1 MKKKPADSPRRPFA
15 CLKRLFREPGFF
27 DTGLDQRGTSKANST
42 EPTAEAVA
50 EIATRNEDVS
60 SYITNKF
67 IVVRPVRRVSVP
79 LTQGML
85 RELDAR
91 AARMNISRQA
101 VIKTLLD
108 RALSEERSPE
118 LRPRKKAEIPRG

>member
-1 MKKKPADSPRRPFA
+1 MKKRPADSPRRPFA
-15 CLKRLFREPGFF
+15 RFERLFREPGFF
-27 DTGLDQRGTSKANST
+27 DAGSDQRGTSKGNST

-50 EIATRNEDVS
+50 EMASRNEDVS
-60 SYITNKF
+60 SYFTNKF
-67 IVVRPVRRVSVP
+67 IVVRPVRRVSIA
-79 LTQGML
+79 LTLGML

-101 VIKTLLD
+101 VIRILLD

-118 LRPRKKAEIPRG
+118 LRPRKKSGIPRG